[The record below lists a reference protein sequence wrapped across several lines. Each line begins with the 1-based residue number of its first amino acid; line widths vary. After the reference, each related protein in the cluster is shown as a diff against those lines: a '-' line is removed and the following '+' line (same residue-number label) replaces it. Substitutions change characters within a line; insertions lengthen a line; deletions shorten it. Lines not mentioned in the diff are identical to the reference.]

1 LRPKTAEKNQPK
13 NGPGGFEKRPE
24 GIHIGRLPHWLETS
38 STKEKGPKPL
48 NFVQKLTCAS
58 RFLTA

>member
-1 LRPKTAEKNQPK
+1 LRPKTAKKKLSK
-13 NGPGGFEKRPE
+13 NGRNGFEQRPE

-38 STKEKGPKPL
+38 STKGKSPKPL